1 MYTFAHNYNRLI
13 AMDVRIEAGWKSIL
27 KEEFDKPYFVDL
39 VNFVKREL
47 KEGKQVYPPGK
58 LIFNAFEKT
67 PFDRLKVVI
76 LGQDPYHGEGQAH
89 GLSFS
94 VPAGIA
100 QPPSLV
106 NILKE
111 IKDDLGIDPPRHG
124 NLESWAEQGV
134 FLLNAILTVRKSEAA
149 SHSKA
154 GWACFTDAVIR
165 KISEHKSGVVF
176 LLWGNFARQKKA
188 LIDINK
194 HFVLESAH
202 PSPLSAASGFFGCK
216 HFSKTNAILQQ
227 QGLQEINWR
236 LPSDISANPKS

>member
-1 MYTFAHNYNRLI
+1 
-13 AMDVRIEAGWKSIL
+13 MDVKIEPGWKSVL
-27 KEEFDKPYFVDL
+27 EEEFDKPYFT
-39 VNFVKREL
+39 EL
-47 KEGKQVYPPGK
+47 AGFIKSEIKNGRQVYPPGK

-67 PFDRLKVVI
+67 PFDRVKVVI

-94 VPAGIA
+94 VPKGIP

-106 NILKE
+106 NIFKE
-111 IKDDLGIDPPRHG
+111 IRNDLGIDPPRHG

-134 FLLNAILTVRKSEAA
+134 FLLNAMLTVRRGEAA

-154 GWACFTDAVIR
+154 GWAYFTDAVIR

-188 LIDINK
+188 LIDTGR

-202 PSPLSAASGFFGCK
+202 PSPLSASSFFGCK
-216 HFSKTNAILQQ
+216 HFSETNRILKQ
-227 QGLQEINWR
+227 QGVSEIDWKIA
-236 LPSDISANPKS
+236 D

>member
-1 MYTFAHNYNRLI
+1 
-13 AMDVRIEAGWKSIL
+13 MDVKIESGWKAIL
-27 KEEFDKPYFVDL
+27 KEEFEKPYFIEL
-39 VNFVKREL
+39 VNFIKKETRE
-47 KEGKQVYPPGK
+47 GRQIYPPGK

-67 PFDRLKVVI
+67 PFDRLRVVI

-94 VPAGIA
+94 VPAGIP

-106 NILKE
+106 NIFKE
-111 IKDDLGIDPPRHG
+111 IRNDLGIEPPRHG

-134 FLLNAILTVRKSEAA
+134 FLLNAILTVRRSEAA

-154 GWACFTDAVIR
+154 GWAYFTDAVIQ

-188 LIDINK
+188 LIDTNR
-194 HFVLESAH
+194 HFILESAH
-202 PSPLSAASGFFGCK
+202 PSPLSANNFFGCR
-216 HFSKTNAILQQ
+216 HFSKTNKILQQ
-227 QGLQEINWR
+227 QGLPEINWA
-236 LPSDISANPKS
+236 IEN